1 MDRRPQGVLP
11 ITLSAIGSSSAG
23 FFTHLIHSTRG
34 RCCFGAWCPAGL
46 VAVII
51 VHFW

>member
-1 MDRRPQGVLP
+1 MDKRPQGCPADYAVRDRLQF
-11 ITLSAIGSSSAG
+11 GG